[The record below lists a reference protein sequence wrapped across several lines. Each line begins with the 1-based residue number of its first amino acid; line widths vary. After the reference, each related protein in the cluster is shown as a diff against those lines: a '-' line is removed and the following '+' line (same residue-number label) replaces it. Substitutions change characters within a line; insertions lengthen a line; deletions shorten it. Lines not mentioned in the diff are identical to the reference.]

1 MSATDAAHSPARLS
15 RASSTTQL
23 ERSTRRR
30 RLRAALAVTATFL
43 LVEVI
48 GGLMSGS
55 LALLADAAHM
65 FTDVAALL
73 LAFAAMTLA
82 DRSATKRY
90 TFGFYRAEILAAF
103 VNAQLL
109 VLIAVYILYQ
119 AYLRFRDPSSID
131 TTIMLWVAFAGLLAN
146 LVSVRLLH
154 SHQHDNLNMKAAY
167 LEVLTDTIGSATV
180 IVVALA
186 IARTGWLWLDPLAS
200 VAIAAFILPRTLSLL
215 RQAAHVLLEGTP
227 RHVDLAALRA
237 ELAQVPGVEEIH
249 DFHFWT
255 LTSGVD
261 CASVHVRTSPATERF
276 AVRRAVERALSE
288 MAGIDHVT
296 VQVEEMSEDECL
308 SAHAHR

>member
-1 MSATDAAHSPARLS
+1 MTATGAGHGVVKPAR
-15 RASSTTQL
+15 AANPP
-23 ERSTRRR
+23 ERISHRRQ
-30 RLRAALAVTATFL
+30 LRAALAITAAFL

-48 GGLMSGS
+48 GGLISGS

-73 LAFAAMTLA
+73 MAFAAMTLA

-109 VLIAVYILYQ
+109 VLIAGYILYQ
-119 AYLRFRDPSSID
+119 AYLRLRDPSAID
-131 TTIMLWVAFAGLLAN
+131 ADLMLWVAVAGFLAN

-154 SHQHDNLNMKAAY
+154 GHDHDNLNMKAAY

-180 IVVALA
+180 IIVALV
-186 IARTGWLWLDPLAS
+186 IGRWGLLWLDPLAS
-200 VAIAAFILPRTLSLL
+200 VGIAVFILPRTFSIL

-227 RHVDLAALRA
+227 RNIDLAALRH
-237 ELAQVPGVEEIH
+237 ELTQIPGVEEIH

-276 AVRRAVERALSE
+276 VVRRAVERALSE
-288 MAGIDHVT
+288 MAGIEHVT
-296 VQVEEMSEDECL
+296 VQVEEMSEEECR
-308 SAHAHR
+308 SSHTHG